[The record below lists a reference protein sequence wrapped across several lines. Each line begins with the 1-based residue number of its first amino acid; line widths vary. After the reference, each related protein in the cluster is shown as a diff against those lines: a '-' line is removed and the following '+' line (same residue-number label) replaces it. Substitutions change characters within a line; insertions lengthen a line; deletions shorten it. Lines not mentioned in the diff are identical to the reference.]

1 MMRRNRIVLAVCLV
15 AAALSL
21 VFIVVTGNRDRAQRD
36 AEFLDQCRDA
46 GYEAAKCRFFL
57 TATGRM
63 NGAAAAQMML
73 EGATPK

>member
-1 MMRRNRIVLAVCLV
+1 MRRNTILLAVCLV

-21 VFIVVTGNRDRAQRD
+21 AVIVVTGNRDHAQRD

>member
-1 MMRRNRIVLAVCLV
+1 MWRNTIILAALLV
-15 AAALSL
+15 AAALSFTFL
-21 VFIVVTGNRDRAQRD
+21 VVGGSRDRARRD

>member
-1 MMRRNRIVLAVCLV
+1 MRRNTIILAALLV
-15 AAALSL
+15 AAALSFTFL
-21 VFIVVTGNRDRAQRD
+21 VVAGGRDRAQRD